1 MTNEEQPKRAPGL
14 LGLLLDA
21 FGAPPVVRVGTT
33 LVKVHWIHMQ
43 DGRAVIE
50 LEAADLAVA
59 VEQLVLD
66 SVTAAKARAIRTE
79 DPSEEALQDQ
89 KEASSV

>member
-1 MTNEEQPKRAPGL
+1 MTNEEPPQRAPGL
-14 LGLLLDA
+14 LGLLIDA
-21 FGAPPVVRVGTT
+21 FDGPPVVRVGTT
-33 LVKVHWIHMQ
+33 LVGIHWIHIQ

-50 LEAADLAVA
+50 LVADDMDVA

-79 DPSEEALQDQ
+79 DPSAETLQDQ